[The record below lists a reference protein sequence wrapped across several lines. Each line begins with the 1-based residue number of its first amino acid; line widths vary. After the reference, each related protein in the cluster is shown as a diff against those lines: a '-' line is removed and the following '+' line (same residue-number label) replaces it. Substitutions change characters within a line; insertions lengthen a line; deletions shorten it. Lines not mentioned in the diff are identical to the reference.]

1 MFGIDAIFKSTFNRI
16 LEKYLDTGAPGL
28 KLPGVLYFGRKKR
41 DLRREV
47 DL

>member
-16 LEKYLDTGAPGL
+16 LEEYLDTGL

-41 DLRREV
+41 DLRQEV